1 MYGITCLRKKKEKE
15 QKLLSRS
22 AICVLTYGS
31 IMSLTSS
38 FSFYHSSD
46 YGFQNLL
53 NSIGKLEEEA
63 TMSVL

>member
-1 MYGITCLRKKKEKE
+1 MHLHVWHNLFEKKERE
-15 QKLLSRS
+15 GAEVAFSECN
-22 AICVLTYGS
+22 ICS